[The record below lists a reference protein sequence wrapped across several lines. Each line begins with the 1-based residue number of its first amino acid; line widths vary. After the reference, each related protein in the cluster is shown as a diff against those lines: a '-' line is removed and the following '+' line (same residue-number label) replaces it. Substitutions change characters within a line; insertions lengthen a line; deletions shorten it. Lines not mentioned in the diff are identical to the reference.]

1 MELYPSP
8 ENRLPPGAA
17 CHELVT
23 ADGVQL
29 RAMSA
34 VPKNAKGTVV
44 FLNGRADYMERYFE
58 TLSDLIKK
66 GYAVAALDWRG
77 QGGSQ
82 RLLENPNRGYIKSF
96 ANYDADLEAL
106 MGQVV
111 IKLCPKPFYGLAHST
126 GGHIMLRAL
135 REKIWFKKVVISAP
149 LLGFHFGAW
158 PLGVVR
164 LLNLLTKLSGL
175 SFLYLPGFNQN
186 PMLRRAFANNPL
198 TSNKARWTRDLNTL
212 NANPKLSVGGP
223 TYGWLRAAMASL
235 AELHSWPRSKGPTCP
250 TLIVMAGKDRVVNNA
265 DTRRFVSNA
274 PGFALTTITD
284 SLHEI
289 LMEDNEIRLRFFA
302 AFDAF
307 IET

>member
-1 MELYPSP
+1 MDLYPSP
-8 ENRLPPGAA
+8 ENRLPPGAT
-17 CHELVT
+17 CHEVVT
-23 ADGVQL
+23 ADGIRL
-29 RAMSA
+29 RAMST

-58 TLSDLIKK
+58 TLSDLMRQ
-66 GYAVAALDWRG
+66 GFAVATLDWRG

-82 RLLENPNRGYIKSF
+82 RLLENPNRGYVNSF
-96 ANYDADLEAL
+96 TDYDTDLETL

-111 IKLCPKPFYGLAHST
+111 VKQCPKPYYGLAHST

-135 REKIWFKKVVISAP
+135 RDKTWFKKVVISAP

-158 PLGVVR
+158 PLWLVR
-164 LLNLLTKLSGL
+164 MLTALTKVMGL

-186 PMLRRAFANNPL
+186 PILRRAFTNNPL

-212 NANPKLSVGGP
+212 DANPALSVGGP

-235 AELHSWPRSKGPTCP
+235 NELRRWPRAKGPTCP

-265 DTRRFVSNA
+265 DTRAFVAQA
-274 PGFALTTITD
+274 PGFALTIIND

-289 LMEDNEIRLRFFA
+289 LMENNDIRQRFFA
-302 AFDAF
+302 AFEAF
-307 IET
+307 IDA